1 MFASP
6 SITSSFRSPPWRVL
20 ACLACLAVPTFFADQ
35 AFAASRAQL
44 RNICRVKGQEE
55 NVLKG
60 IGLIVGLSGTGESGD
75 AQTMRHLAQAMESLG
90 SRVSL
95 TGRLDE
101 EALEDLKKVKNV
113 SVAWVTATVPA
124 TGARRGDQLDCF
136 VAGINGKSL
145 VGGRLAYAALTGP
158 NSQDRQIYALCQGQL
173 TVDDPDQPMVARV
186 SNGCQMEQDVF
197 TPFVKDGMITL
208 VIDRNH
214 ADFAV
219 ASAIA
224 ERINYDYG
232 DQFSRQGEQQA
243 QGQQPQTRQVLLQ
256 DEEAGKLARAVNAAN
271 VVVRVPQHYST
282 YPVAFVAEILEMTI
296 DIVEPEA
303 RVVVNPRSGS
313 IVISGDVE
321 IGAVVITHRNL
332 VIEAVGT
339 AEFARVDPGQFNS
352 TKLDRLLEALTA
364 LKVPADD
371 VIEIIRGIDRNGKLH
386 AKLIVE

>member
-1 MFASP
+1 MTAKPFANTRSA
-6 SITSSFRSPPWRVL
+6 SSWRVL
-20 ACLACLAVPTFFADQ
+20 ALLASLAVPFSFISETA
-35 AFAASRAQL
+35 AASRAQL

-60 IGLIVGLSGTGESGD
+60 IGLIVGLAGTGETGD

-90 SRVSL
+90 SRVGQS
-95 TGRLDE
+95 GRIDQ
-101 EALEDLKKVKNV
+101 EALEDLKRVKNV

-145 VGGRLAYAALTGP
+145 AGGRLAYAALTGP
-158 NSQDRQIYALCQGQL
+158 NFQDQQIYALCQGQL
-173 TVDDPDQPMVARV
+173 TVDDPNQPMVARV
-186 SNGCQMEQDVF
+186 SDGCQMEQDVF

-232 DQFSRQGEQQA
+232 DQFSRQGEQPA
-243 QGQQPQTRQVLLQ
+243 QLQQNAVQ
-256 DEEAGKLARAVNAAN
+256 DEEAGKLARAMNAAN
-271 VVVRVPQHYST
+271 VVVRVPQHYAT
-282 YPVAFVAEILEMTI
+282 YPVAFVAEVLEMTI

-321 IGAVVITHRNL
+321 IGAVVVTHRNL
-332 VIEAVGT
+332 VIEAVGP

-352 TKLDRLLEALTA
+352 TKLDRLLEALA
-364 LKVPADD
+364 SLKVPADD